1 MEVTRLA
8 AAEGTVNLSHPVMFM
23 GGGVLGGWEGFG
35 EGVGDEGAEER
46 ADGDLRALRRGEGV
60 RGVRLV
66 GEGNDFSDTLRQA
79 SGSLNHWRGRYQ
91 FAHPVYSGLLYEIV
105 TSFMMS
111 YRWILRTTSIP
122 WITLPN
128 TA

>member
-1 MEVTRLA
+1 MLVGRWQVQQVEDMEVTRLA

-66 GEGNDFSDTLRQA
+66 GEVVDSAGKAIHLTCGA
-79 SGSLNHWRGRYQ
+79 
-91 FAHPVYSGLLYEIV
+91 
-105 TSFMMS
+105 
-111 YRWILRTTSIP
+111 
-122 WITLPN
+122 
-128 TA
+128 